1 MSFYFEEGATVVTRR
16 TPVGPVTYLSADERD
31 RLANLYTMDTTYAN
45 SASAMLINGVRYA
58 YVAGDVPGLAWV
70 LDLSSQRGSPV
81 HQGVI
86 FPLAEATS
94 VDRDTLDDIID
105 QEIEGYDD
113 DAFGWWTAERVRR
126 NGILWGEV
134 DGTRILA
141 TAYNPDDNTA
151 YISFSTPIIEFDRT
165 LPSVFLRNVKES
177 RVGSL
182 SPRDGEALV
191 KGIEAHPLFKAE
203 QAMQQLGV
211 VQISEGAL
219 SLEGVS
225 GTVAYDPLYGIV
237 LACDTLTGPL
247 QELARQRNWAV
258 RCPLLDDALP
268 LTKGT
273 LRTVTMT
280 TDLGTGTVH
289 LRFTEG
295 GFETAVSLVAYR
307 KPGED
312 MLTVSAQSISAY
324 GARSPEGLLRGLA
337 PEIGGPLGFALG
349 LRSSYLYEEVSE
361 EDEEEA
367 VILRDPA
374 VRALTPIS
382 HTDARVAE
390 FMRYHPGLRAV
401 DASLYLGKLCTGEEV
416 LVHRWGSELT
426 RGVALRK
433 RYNGAYVVEGHNLL
447 PRRNL
452 SDSDREVLC
461 NTLSAHMHWVR
472 GDVPYDDLADA
483 TVVQHDGL
491 RYVELGSTLLGVTSR
506 VSGTHPGRVDPERP
520 YVRLM
525 GLPSV
530 CIEKLNVLREEAPHP
545 LDDLILAVIERIRK
559 SPFIEVEQAAKRLGA
574 TLEAVGPDKFRLSL
588 DDTHVELSLK
598 GPEVVALDVR
608 TQGQVLL
615 LDGIGYDVPALDLYG
630 FIPYTE
636 AELPPSF
643 DFMSARIAIPHIK
656 RNGLVFLSRYPSTY
670 QVSGSREDILEAAQR
685 LPSTIQSLLLAAHLP
700 PAPPPSATPAVSA
713 LAETRLPPPQAAP
726 VAEVIVPTSG
736 NPFYQEGCLFGEPLP
751 GYSVSG
757 ISGVRARHGISDKAS
772 YAGSVSFD
780 GAAWALFSMPG
791 WHTTWAFEAEGDRR
805 FPASPSG
812 RVLAT
817 DVTGME
823 SRLLSELVGA
833 PHSPKPAR
841 VIHSAKAIEA
851 GGLRWR
857 PTLTEP
863 VTNTQLV
870 DVERPCLEFREL
882 PSAALLSLAAQLVI
896 NPDNQALVYAKAWVE
911 RHPLH
916 LVEKR
921 IRALGRYPLVDM
933 GNTITVSDS
942 DLRFSCT
949 GIAYDLRI
957 RPVTTVNDL
966 ELLASIWE
974 DVPESTIEPVRQHL
988 LSRDHL
994 VGVDVLVHRNPEKDG
1009 CFATTLRKG
1018 GASVQLPTLFVRNAA
1033 REVTPMLA
1041 VTPRNILGNAS
1052 ELYTLT
1058 EGIPALRKRLE
1069 DTGWIMSPADAARD
1083 WDKAQFPQVSSV
1095 TGTNTSL
1102 EIKAQIGE
1110 DHYHML
1116 LQRNDAGEVE
1126 ETLTTSDVG
1135 VSRGFIPQLLPNVR
1149 AALAAC
1155 PLAHPT
1161 SFQVHL
1167 SKKATESMANTSTA
1181 SVDQTA
1187 AAPTPTIPN
1196 NPPPTP
1202 PDRRPPVGVLED
1214 MFASLVGTHGGLDE
1228 FIRKQVAEEEK
1239 RRAVAQELEAA
1250 PLTEITAKVPSNT
1263 LDALHAAYKS
1273 PSPIPVQV
1281 CLLETDQG
1289 SLYHLVVNGELTSIW
1304 RNPDGEQS
1312 FANDYEGR
1320 YPHQEYPHA
1329 QIIGL
1334 AGPPVLKLKVNFEKN
1349 YADVTLS
1356 PAVLR
1361 IGARQL
1367 TRLVGTPF
1375 VAAGVD
1381 MDAGWK
1387 KALVQA
1393 ALSFGVEKLA
1403 PDHPLASELRVS
1415 ALTDVG
1421 DGLMDLIAAP
1431 LREVLAKAAQDI
1443 LSAQQPS
1450 PPQTAPAPE
1459 LPEHTNA
1466 AVQTPSA
1473 EKAEV

>member
-16 TPVGPVTYLSADERD
+16 TPVGPVGHLSSDERD
-31 RLANLYTMDTTYAN
+31 RLANLYMMDTTYAN
-45 SASAMLINGVRYA
+45 RASAMLIGDVRYA
-58 YVAGDVPGLAWV
+58 YVEGDVSGLAWV

-94 VDRDTLDDIID
+94 VDRDTLDDLID

-113 DAFGWWTAERVRR
+113 DAFGWWSAERVRR
-126 NGILWGEV
+126 NGILWGET

-141 TAYNPDDNTA
+141 TAYDSDDNTA
-151 YISFSTPIIEFDRT
+151 YVSFSTPIIEFDRT
-165 LPSVFLRNVKES
+165 LPSVFLRNVK
-177 RVGSL
+177 RDRIGSL
-182 SPRDGEALV
+182 SLSNGEALV
-191 KGIEAHPLFKAE
+191 EGIEAHPLFKAE
-203 QAMQQLGV
+203 QAMSALGAV
-211 VQISEGAL
+211 RISEGSL

-225 GTVAYDPLYGIV
+225 GTVAYDPLHGVV
-237 LACDTLTGPL
+237 LTCDTLAGPL
-247 QELARQRNWAV
+247 QGLARRHNWAV

-268 LTKGT
+268 LTKEA

-280 TDLGTGTVH
+280 TDLDTGAVH

-295 GFETAVSLVAYR
+295 GFEAAASLVAYR

-312 MLTVSAQSISAY
+312 VLTVSAQSIAAY
-324 GARSPEGLLRGLA
+324 GARSPDGLLRRLA
-337 PEIGGPLGFALG
+337 PELGTPLGFALG

-361 EDEEEA
+361 EDEVEA
-367 VILRDPA
+367 SILRDPD

-382 HTDARVAE
+382 GTDARVAD
-390 FMRYHPGLRAV
+390 FKKYHPGLRAV
-401 DASLYLGKLCTGEEV
+401 DAALFLGKLCTGEEV
-416 LVHRWGSELT
+416 LVHRWNRELT

-433 RYNGAYVVEGHNLL
+433 RYNGAYVVEGHNIL
-447 PRRNL
+447 PRRNR
-452 SDSDREVLC
+452 SDSDKEVLST
-461 NTLSAHMHWVR
+461 TLSAHMHWSR
-472 GDVPYDDLADA
+472 GDVPYDDLGNAEI
-483 TVVQHDGL
+483 VRHDGL
-491 RYVELGSTLLGVTSR
+491 RYAKLGPTLLGITSL
-506 VSGTHPGRVDPERP
+506 VSGTHPGRVDPARP
-520 YVRLM
+520 YARLM
-525 GLPSV
+525 DLPSV
-530 CIEKLNVLREEAPHP
+530 CIEKLNALREEAEQP
-545 LDDLILAVIERIRK
+545 LNDLILAVIERVRK
-559 SPFIEVEQAAKRLGA
+559 SPFIEVEKAAKRMGA

-588 DDTHVELSLK
+588 DDTHVELALK

-608 TQGQVLL
+608 TQDQVLL
-615 LDGIGYDVPALDLYG
+615 LDGIGYVVPTLTMYG

-636 AELPPSF
+636 AELPSSF
-643 DFMSARIAIPHIK
+643 DFMSARIAIPSIK
-656 RNGLVFLSRYPSTY
+656 RNGLVYLSRYPSTY
-670 QVSGSREDILEAAQR
+670 HVSGSREDILAAAQR
-685 LPSTIQSLLLAAHLP
+685 LPPTIQSLLLATHLP
-700 PAPPPSATPAVSA
+700 YVLPAPATPTPSALTETKPSPPQATPA
-713 LAETRLPPPQAAP
+713 T
-726 VAEVIVPTSG
+726 EVVVPTGG

-751 GYSVSG
+751 EHSVSG
-757 ISGVRARHGISDKAS
+757 IPEVRARHGISDKAS
-772 YAGSVSFD
+772 YTGSVSID
-780 GAAWALFSMPG
+780 GAPWALFSMPG
-791 WHTTWAFEAEGDRR
+791 WHTTWAFEGKGDRR
-805 FPASPSG
+805 FPASG

-817 DVTGME
+817 DVTGMD

-833 PHSPKPAR
+833 PHSPKPSR
-841 VIHSAKAIEA
+841 VIHSAKPIEA

-857 PTLTEP
+857 PTVTEP
-863 VTNTQLV
+863 VTGTSIV

-882 PSAALLSLAAQLVI
+882 PSVALLSLAAQLVV
-896 NPDNQALVYAKAWVE
+896 NPDSQALLYAKAWVE

-957 RPVTTVNDL
+957 RPVNNVSDL

-988 LSRDHL
+988 LTREHL
-994 VGVDVLVHRNPEKDG
+994 VGLDVIVHRNPEKDG

-1033 REVTPMLA
+1033 REVTPMLVA
-1041 VTPRNILGNAS
+1041 TPRNIMGNAS
-1052 ELYTLT
+1052 ELYALT
-1058 EGIPALRKRLE
+1058 EDIPALRKRLE
-1069 DTGWIMSPADAARD
+1069 DTGWIVSPADAARD

-1167 SKKATESMANTSTA
+1167 SKKATESMTNTSTA

-1202 PDRRPPVGVLED
+1202 PPPDRRSPVGVLED
-1214 MFASLVGTHGGLDE
+1214 MLASLAGTHGGME
-1228 FIRKQVAEEEK
+1228 EYIRRHVAEEEK
-1239 RRAVAQELEAA
+1239 RRAAIQELEAA

-1375 VAAGVD
+1375 VATGVD

-1421 DGLMDLIAAP
+1421 DELMDLIAAP

-1450 PPQTAPAPE
+1450 PPQTVPAPE
-1459 LPEHTNA
+1459 LPEHANVA
-1466 AVQTPSA
+1466 AQTPSA